1 LLWKEQEDRMA
12 TELSQSEALRFL
24 DADHVKHPSGTFAGL
39 GLYSQD
45 DHKLGAILG
54 VLVEP
59 ASRRVRYFVVE
70 RRVALLPR
78 KYVLRADTQASLE
91 AGDRKLRVFATED
104 DLERFE
110 TQVERFSEEDAIT
123 AMFARPA
130 A

>member
-1 LLWKEQEDRMA
+1 MPN
-12 TELSQSEALRFL
+12 ELSQPDGLRYL

-39 GLYSQD
+39 TLYGGD
-45 DHKLGAILG
+45 DHKLGAISG

-70 RRVALLPR
+70 RRIALFPR
-78 KYVLRADTQASLE
+78 KYILRADTQAVLD
-91 AGDRKLRVFATED
+91 ADDHKLRVLATEE
-104 DLERFE
+104 DLERFDAH
-110 TQVERFSEEDAIT
+110 VERFSDEDAIT

>member
-1 LLWKEQEDRMA
+1 MPS
-12 TELSQSEALRFL
+12 ELSQADGLRYL

-39 GLYSQD
+39 TLYGGD
-45 DHKLGAILG
+45 DHKLGAISG

-70 RRVALLPR
+70 RRIALFPR
-78 KYVLRADTQASLE
+78 KYILRADTQAVLD
-91 AGDRKLRVFATED
+91 ADDHKLRVLATEE
-104 DLERFE
+104 DLERFDAH
-110 TQVERFSEEDAIT
+110 VERFSDEDAIT